1 MNEFFRRNLP
11 HCHLPNAAYF
21 ITFRLAGSLP
31 VETWKKLKE
40 QYEWELRLAAGKHK
54 GDDLREERYKIQ
66 KRHFAR
72 FDALLDRPKDG
83 PRWLAEPR
91 FAEIVRSE
99 LHALHPGHYHLHAF
113 CLMSNHCHMLMDQQN
128 IPEPPKLSDG
138 KNYTAVSHAMR
149 LLKGRTGYACAKLL
163 GSKGAFWQH
172 ESYDH
177 VLRDEKEFTR
187 ILEYIANNPV
197 KAGLVEDWQDW
208 TYTYVNPNLL

>member
-1 MNEFFRRNLP
+1 MNEFFPAQPPALPPAQRRVL
-11 HCHLPNAAYF
+11 HHLSPGRQPACGDLEK
-21 ITFRLAGSLP
+21 I
-31 VETWKKLKE
+31 KE

-128 IPEPPKLSDG
+128 IPEPPKLTDG

-149 LLKGRTGYACAKLL
+149 LLKG
-163 GSKGAFWQH
+163 GAVMPAPNYWG
-172 ESYDH
+172 
-177 VLRDEKEFTR
+177 
-187 ILEYIANNPV
+187 V
-197 KAGLVEDWQDW
+197 KARSGSMRVTTTL
-208 TYTYVNPNLL
+208 